1 VKSEQPFLII
11 GHRGARGLEPENT
24 LPGIRRAL
32 ALGAGA
38 IEIDVQW
45 VDGELVVIHD
55 ATLNRTT
62 NGRGRVARKKFAAL
76 RQLDAGK
83 GEKIPTL
90 AEVFDTVNR
99 QALINVELKGRKTA
113 KPVAALIEHYV
124 NDRGWKYEDFL
135 VSSFRRP
142 ELKALAGGKI
152 PLAILFARHAR
163 GFARLAAELGAIA
176 INPSLRFVTEKLVK
190 QAHALGL
197 KVYVYTVNARE
208 DIERL
213 KAWQVDGVFT
223 DYPPG
228 GRE

>member
-1 VKSEQPFLII
+1 MKSEHPFLII

-24 LPGIRRAL
+24 LRGIRRAL
-32 ALGAGA
+32 ELGVGA
-38 IEIDVQW
+38 IEIDVQL
-45 VDGELVVIHD
+45 VEGELVVIHD

-76 RQLDAGK
+76 RLLDAGQ

-99 QALINVELKGRKTA
+99 RALINVELKGRKTA
-113 KPVAALIEHYV
+113 KPVAALIEQYV
-124 NDRGWKYEDFL
+124 ARHGWQYEDFV

-142 ELKALAGGKI
+142 ELKALAGGSI
-152 PLAILFARHAR
+152 PLAVLFARRAR
-163 GFARLAAELGAIA
+163 GFARLAAGLGAMA

-190 QAHALGL
+190 KAHASGL

-208 DIERL
+208 EIERL
-213 KAWQVDGVFT
+213 KAWGVDGVFT
-223 DYPPG
+223 DYPPAG
-228 GRE
+228 K